1 MVWSDPGGEIRGL
14 WSPDLQCLG
23 GHHKNFGPGLEGN
36 GEIWKLKKKSLWPF
50 GGESRFGEV
59 GTWKEQKPIGEGGH
73 VLNVI

>member
-36 GEIWKLKKKSLWPF
+36 GEIWKLKKKNRSGHLVV
-50 GGESRFGEV
+50 S
-59 GTWKEQKPIGEGGH
+59 H
-73 VLNVI
+73 VLGRWGPGKNRNLLVKEVTF